1 MEYHFAPGSTATIEI
16 PCFHLPGGPIVT
28 THGWLEGG
36 VFPKIALAIRGS
48 YFKYR
53 GEDSQIF
60 WILFL
65 FGVFWKGSS
74 QKIGHMEVGF
84 FASCYRRPPVI

>member
-1 MEYHFAPGSTATIEI
+1 MEYHFAPGSTATVEI

-53 GEDSQIF
+53 VKMRRFFGF
-60 WILFL
+60 CFFL
-65 FGVFWKGSS
+65 ACFGKDQVRKSDIWKWVFLPA
-74 QKIGHMEVGF
+74 V
-84 FASCYRRPPVI
+84 YRRPPVI